1 MSDNLNKAL
10 TAYEI
15 KFFMVSGEVLVET
28 LFLACIDGFLLRL
41 WEEPCYLLVDPRGD
55 VTAIATNKISH
66 IVTYEIQK

>member
-1 MSDNLNKAL
+1 
-10 TAYEI
+10 
-15 KFFMVSGEVLVET
+15 MVSGEVLVET